1 MKKGEENIIFS
12 KNKGR
17 KINVWGGINYYGKL
31 SLHLFYENLNS
42 NKYIKILEDALSEMN
57 EINREEKIYLQ
68 MDNAKIHWT
77 LDALK
82 FYSEN
87 NITVVDWP
95 AYSPDLNPIENIWA
109 YIKSR
114 LSGKRFVSIKQLETE
129 LIKIWESISQEQ
141 ISKTCESI
149 FERIGN

>member
-1 MKKGEENIIFS
+1 
-12 KNKGR
+12 
-17 KINVWGGINYYGKL
+17 
-31 SLHLFYENLNS
+31 
-42 NKYIKILEDALSEMN
+42 
-57 EINREEKIYLQ
+57 

-95 AYSPDLNPIENIWA
+95 AYSPDLNPIKNIWA

-114 LSGKRFVSIKQLETE
+114 LRGKRFVSIKYLETK

-141 ISKTCESI
+141 ILKTCERI